1 MRGALCESDW
11 KQITYTVCPSV
22 CVSSR
27 EINSVNQAT
36 PEIERLR
43 RCLAVS
49 ADESPIGVGSLWQR
63 SHRGGVFMIRYSK
76 VFRRFLFSYL
86 LILIIPS
93 LAGFMSYRTSI
104 SVTESISIE
113 NSVTQ
118 LQKSKE
124 LLERRIAEVEGF
136 TRQIAIQADLNVL
149 MTDPLSEEKQNVYG
163 IWKMTRD
170 LTTYGQTNDFLRH
183 FFIYLRNYDVVLTP
197 GSAFFR
203 PEHYYESYSYEDMS
217 VSEWESDV
225 LNKTHF
231 REMMP
236 LRPFVTPV
244 SRTSVVTY
252 MQSLPLDSFGE
263 SSPAVVVVIIDE
275 KVIAE
280 MLSGITNQNGSWV
293 HILDANGNTISR
305 QGNSDS
311 MAEALASDPRFDGS
325 RTSQFYEDDL
335 VVTIRSSTNGWVYHA
350 GIPKEALMENANKIK
365 RISLSVTGGAVLV
378 GLLVGLALAYRNSAP
393 IHRLLTAL
401 GQETTADSNVYDF
414 LHGNISEM
422 ILSNKQLES
431 ELKRQQPIVRDAFYK
446 RLIAGEFQSR
456 EEIIAAA
463 VQSNAGLSGNAG
475 FAAIV
480 QINGYSG
487 MDNVEV
493 LNELQ
498 AARLVLKQ
506 SLQELA
512 GTVPTTDL
520 GADKLVVLFVNEET
534 DSGSYVQEQVD
545 AMLNQ
550 LAESLFKE
558 YKISAKAAVSAR
570 FGSVSDISHAYEQA
584 KQTLENAAPFG
595 AKPVYWYGETA
606 LSSETYYYPLDVE
619 MRLIG
624 TIRAGEGREA
634 RRLIDRIVEQNTEA
648 RELSAEMRQQ
658 LSLEMKGTLLKLL
671 DQKTF
676 AESEAIEPVRNRIVA
691 IQPTEAVDQ
700 LRDEFVEVMEALCG
714 MVASKKNDQHVRIV
728 EQLKQLIEQHYG
740 QSEMSLYSLA
750 EQVGRP
756 EKYISQVF
764 KEVVG
769 DNLSDY
775 IERVRMDRAERLLK
789 EPGHTID
796 EIAALVGYNSSHS
809 FRRAFKR
816 VTGVSPSAYRSAQDD

>member
-1 MRGALCESDW
+1 M
-11 KQITYTVCPSV
+11 
-22 CVSSR
+22 
-27 EINSVNQAT
+27 
-36 PEIERLR
+36 
-43 RCLAVS
+43 
-49 ADESPIGVGSLWQR
+49 
-63 SHRGGVFMIRYSK
+63 FRYSK
-76 VFRRFLFSYL
+76 VFRKFLFSYV
-86 LILIIPS
+86 LILLIPS
-93 LAGFMSYRTSI
+93 LAGFMSYRTSV

-113 NSVTQ
+113 NSVAQ

-124 LLERRIAEVEGF
+124 QLERRIAEVEGF

-149 MTDPLSEEKQNVYG
+149 MTDPLSDEKQNVYG

-170 LTTYGQTNDFLRH
+170 LTTYGQTNDFLGH

-203 PEHYYESYSYEDMS
+203 PEHYYESYRYEDMS
-217 VSEWESDV
+217 VADWERLV
-225 LNKTHF
+225 LDKTHL

-236 LRPFVTPV
+236 LRPFVTPI
-244 SRTSVVTY
+244 SRTSVITY

-263 SSPAVVVVIIDE
+263 SSPAVVVVVIDE

-280 MLSGITNQNGSWV
+280 LLAGITNQNGGWV
-293 HILDANGNTISR
+293 HILDADGNTISR
-305 QGNSDS
+305 QGDSDS

-335 VVTIRSSTNGWVYHA
+335 VVTIRSGTNGWVYHA
-350 GIPKEALMENANKIK
+350 GIPKKALMENANKIK

-393 IHRLLTAL
+393 IHRLLAAL
-401 GQETTADSNVYDF
+401 GQETNNADSNVYDF

-456 EEIIAAA
+456 EEIVAAA
-463 VQSNAGLSGNAG
+463 VQSNAGLGGSAG
-475 FAAIV
+475 YAAIV
-480 QINGYSG
+480 QIDGYSG

-493 LNELQ
+493 LNELH

-506 SLQELA
+506 SLQELS
-512 GTVPTTDL
+512 GSVPTTEL
-520 GADKLVVLFVNEET
+520 GADKLVVLFVTEET

-550 LAESLFKE
+550 LAESLFRE
-558 YKISAKAAVSAR
+558 YKISIKAVVSAR
-570 FGSVSDISHAYEQA
+570 FASITDISHAFEQA
-584 KQTLENAAPFG
+584 KQTLENAASFS
-595 AKPVYWYGETA
+595 AAPVSWYGETT
-606 LSSETYYYPLDVE
+606 LSSATYYYPLDVE

-624 TIRAGEGREA
+624 TIRAGESREA
-634 RRLIDRIVEQNTEA
+634 RRLIDRIVKQNTEE
-648 RELSAEMRQQ
+648 RELSAEMRHQ
-658 LSLEMKGTLLKLL
+658 LALEMKGTLLKLL
-671 DQKTF
+671 DQKSF
-676 AESEAIEPVRNRIVA
+676 AESEAIEPVKNRIVA
-691 IQPTEAVDQ
+691 IQPTEAIDH

-714 MVASKKNDQHVRIV
+714 MVASKKNDQHVRIA
-728 EQLKQLIEQHYG
+728 EQLKALIEEQYAN
-740 QSEMSLYSLA
+740 SEMSLYSLA

-789 EPGHTID
+789 ERGHTID

-816 VTGVSPSAYRSAQDD
+816 VTGVSPSAYRSFQGD